1 MLTLNALNILNTQ
14 MPSSL
19 LNTKKSQE
27 FDVVVVGA
35 GILGSA
41 LATAL
46 GKQGKKVCLIERDWN
61 EPDRIVGELLQP
73 GGINALRE
81 LGLAD
86 AIKGMDGI
94 DVYGYSVF
102 TKDDKVLLTYPENEK
117 GISFHHGRFVM
128 NLRSYALYQ
137 ENVSCLEATVND
149 LKWKKDRIVGVDIS
163 YKNGEKGVQIN
174 APLTIIADGCFSKF
188 RKYFTPKVPVAK
200 SSFVG

>member
-1 MLTLNALNILNTQ
+1 MLTLNDLNQSL
-14 MPSSL
+14 PSSL

-41 LATAL
+41 MATAL
-46 GKQGKKVCLIERDWN
+46 GKQGKKVCLVERDWS

-81 LGLAD
+81 LGLVD
-86 AIKGMDGI
+86 ALKGMDGI

-102 TKDDKVLLTYPENEK
+102 AKDDKVLLTYPDKEK

-128 NLRSYALYQ
+128 NLRSAALYN
-137 ENVSCLEATVND
+137 ENVSCLEATVNN
-149 LKWKKDRIVGVDIS
+149 LTWKKDVIVGVDIS
-163 YKNGEKGVQIN
+163 YKNGEKGVQIS

-188 RKYFTPKVPVAK
+188 RKHFIQKVPVAK

>member
-1 MLTLNALNILNTQ
+1 MLALNAVNILSQ
-14 MPSSL
+14 QLPSSL
-19 LNTKKSQE
+19 LNTKKSEE

-41 LATAL
+41 MATAL
-46 GKQGKKVCLIERDWN
+46 GKQGKKVCLVERDWN

-81 LGLAD
+81 LGLID
-86 AIKGMDGI
+86 ALKGMDGI
-94 DVYGYSVF
+94 DVHGYAVF
-102 TKDDKVLLTYPENEK
+102 TKDEHVLLTYPEKQK
-117 GISFHHGRFVM
+117 GIAFHHGRFVM
-128 NLRSYALYQ
+128 NLRSFAIYQ

-149 LKWKKDRIVGVDIS
+149 LKWKNDRIVGVDIS
-163 YKNGEKGVQIN
+163 YKNGEKGVQIT

-188 RKYFTPKVPVAK
+188 RKHFIQKAPVAK